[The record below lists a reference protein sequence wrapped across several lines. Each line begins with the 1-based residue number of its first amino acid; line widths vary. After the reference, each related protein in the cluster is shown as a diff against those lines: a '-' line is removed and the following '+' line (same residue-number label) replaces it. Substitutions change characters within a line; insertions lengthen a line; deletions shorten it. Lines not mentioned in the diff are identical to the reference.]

1 MTTSPADS
9 SLAMAAVSQQ
19 DLVQRKQN
27 IDSLRERLGDNKSKE
42 QELRESCEGFESI
55 FLQKMWEQM
64 RKNVPKEGYL
74 HSKDEE
80 MYQSLFDVELSK
92 KMTSAGGI
100 GLADMLYEQLS
111 QQLVNTGRTTSPSTY
126 RPPVIPPTTSDVL
139 AANKAGG
146 EVAQK
151 APALLTVENL
161 YTPLEK
167 DVAKEPL
174 VEEVAPDNISLAL
187 AEFAKIVKETPESTK
202 VEPGRVAGEDVPLVV
217 ASTVPPIPASAERK
231 DNEPVGEKIQAASW
245 HSTARVSATP
255 RPVSKFSR
263 KVPASAETETA
274 PLLTAA
280 QGKAEPLP
288 HTMPAGI
295 ASTAMSSV
303 AMNPSDSG
311 STAMGLAEMG
321 LAGMNSTGMNSAG
334 MEKGEII
341 TAMKEDDGS
350 NILPDR
356 AFWPI
361 EGKVRTPFGWYE
373 GADNHQDWNPGVFI
387 DAAEGSRVAACM
399 TGDIVYSGEAEGFD
413 NMVIVDHGDDYR
425 SYYGNVSMHG
435 LNTGDRVQG
444 GTLFASVTTS
454 DQKNADSAKSSAF
467 YFGLKRGDMALN
479 PELAIPRFLTAQR

>member
-27 IDSLRERLGDNKSKE
+27 IDSLRDRLGDNKSKE

-139 AANKAGG
+139 AANKAD
-146 EVAQK
+146 EKVAQK
-151 APALLTVENL
+151 APALLTIENL

-167 DVAKEPL
+167 EVVTEPL
-174 VEEVAPDNISLAL
+174 VEEAAPDNIALAL

-202 VEPGRVAGEDVPLVV
+202 VEPGRVADKDVALVA
-217 ASTVPPIPASAERK
+217 ASTVPPIPASAEK
-231 DNEPVGEKIQAASW
+231 KGNEPVTGEKIQAASW
-245 HSTARVSATP
+245 HSTARISATP

-263 KVPASAETETA
+263 KVTASAEPATA
-274 PLLTAA
+274 PLLTEL
-280 QGKAEPLP
+280 QGKTQPQA

-295 ASTAMSSV
+295 VPTAMSSV
-303 AMNPSDSG
+303 PVHPSDNE
-311 STAMGLAEMG
+311 STAVS
-321 LAGMNSTGMNSAG
+321 LAGMGSGG
-334 MEKGEII
+334 VEKGEII
-341 TAMKEDDGS
+341 TAMKEDEGG

-356 AFWPI
+356 AFWPL

-399 TGDIVYSGEAEGFD
+399 TGEIVYSGEAEGFD

-444 GTLFASVTTS
+444 GMLFASVATS

>member
-27 IDSLRERLGDNKSKE
+27 IDSLRDRLGDNKSKE

-139 AANKAGG
+139 ATNKAHDKV
-146 EVAQK
+146 EQK

-161 YTPLEK
+161 YTPLEREA
-167 DVAKEPL
+167 AKEPL
-174 VEEVAPDNISLAL
+174 VEEAAPDNIALAL

-202 VEPGRVAGEDVPLVV
+202 VEPGRVTDKDVPLVA

-231 DNEPVGEKIQAASW
+231 GNEPVTGEKIQAASW
-245 HSTARVSATP
+245 HSTARISATP

-263 KVPASAETETA
+263 KVPASAEPATV
-274 PLLTAA
+274 PLLTEV
-280 QGKAEPLP
+280 QGKTQPQA

-303 AMNPSDSG
+303 AMHPSDSEL
-311 STAMGLAEMG
+311 TAMS
-321 LAGMNSTGMNSAG
+321 LAGMGSGG
-334 MEKGEII
+334 VEKGEII
-341 TAMKEDDGS
+341 TAMKEDVGS

-356 AFWPI
+356 AFWPL

-399 TGDIVYSGEAEGFD
+399 TGEIVYSGEAEGFD

-444 GTLFASVTTS
+444 GMLFASVAIS